1 MKLLNW
7 YKIIFLSISYLLVL
21 TANVWA
27 TEHLSQELK
36 GEDVTPVLDGATL
49 YKLKACIACHG
60 VDGRTSRQS
69 DFPQIAGQG
78 QAYAIAQ
85 MKDIKSGVRNNAHT
99 AIMKG
104 IMGAVSDA
112 EIEAIA
118 QWLATLPGST
128 GVVDDAAL
136 AAKGA
141 KIYKSKETNCIGC
154 HGADANTPLRPD
166 HFPKLAGQNKTYIIT
181 QMKDIRNG
189 VRNNGQTI
197 VMTGI
202 THGLS
207 NEDIEALAEWLAS
220 LKGPSVRVVE
230 VAVEEIPVKSEVPV
244 AVTPEVVMPSAE
256 VMAMEGATVYKN
268 KGCFACHGADGSSS
282 QPFSPKLAGQGKAY
296 TVAQLKDMKNGARD
310 NSNTVVMKGIMES
323 VTEAEI
329 EAIALWL
336 SYLPGDVGVTGD
348 ATLAAKGAEL
358 YKSKDTNCIGCH
370 GADANTP
377 LRPDHFPKLAGQDKD
392 YIITQMTDIRDGVR
406 NNGDTI
412 VMTGITQGLSNEN
425 ITALAEWL
433 ASLNGPIASK

>member
-1 MKLLNW
+1 MKSLNW
-7 YKIIFLSISYLLVL
+7 YKIISVSYVLVL

-27 TEHLSQELK
+27 AEHLSQ
-36 GEDVTPVLDGATL
+36 DDGATL
-49 YKLKACIACHG
+49 YKLKACLACHG
-60 VDGRTSRQS
+60 TDGRTSRQS

-85 MKDIKSGVRNNAHT
+85 MKDIKSGVRHNAHT
-99 AIMKG
+99 AVMKG

-118 QWLATLPGST
+118 QWLATLPGSA
-128 GVVDDAAL
+128 GVAGDTKL
-136 AAKGA
+136 MAKGA
-141 KIYKSKETNCIGC
+141 EIYKSKDTNCIGC

-181 QMKDIRNG
+181 QMKDIRDG

-220 LKGPSVRVVE
+220 LKGPSVSVDVAKKE
-230 VAVEEIPVKSEVPV
+230 VAVEKVPVKKEVPV
-244 AVTPEVVMPSAE
+244 AVAPEVMIPSAD
-256 VMAMEGATVYKN
+256 VMAMEGATLYKD
-268 KGCFACHGADGSSS
+268 KGCFACHGDDANSS

-310 NSNTVVMKGIMES
+310 NSNTVVMMGIMES

-329 EAIALWL
+329 EAIAQWL
-336 SYLPGDVGVTGD
+336 SYLPGGVGVTGD
-348 ATLAAKGAEL
+348 ATLAAKGAEI

-392 YIITQMTDIRDGVR
+392 YIITQMKDIRDGVR
-406 NNGDTI
+406 DNSQTI

-425 ITALAEWL
+425 IKALAEWL
-433 ASLNGPIASK
+433 ASLNGPGVSN